1 MSLTHALIWPLPLW
15 SRCGWLRAL
24 HPSVAGSWPRLPA
37 CGDGSLGRPPDV
49 LATHLHQGE
58 AVSHPS
64 TVLALHSLLSEITI
78 GSLRLQTLWGAG
90 WFLPFPPPFTLTKN
104 VSKTKGKHTHTHKN
118 TRESFPPNSC
128 FLRVVPYSSLVS
140 RRLSQKAGASNS
152 LWSQIFKILVCSG
165 DLMCVCWVTEGIKVV
180 LRNPSGNQ
188 ACGDKGAFCLARNEC
203 NLCLC
208 LRA

>member
-64 TVLALHSLLSEITI
+64 TILALRSLLSEITI

-104 VSKTKGKHTHTHKN
+104 VSKTKGKHTHTHTK
-118 TRESFPPNSC
+118 THVSLSHQI
-128 FLRVVPYSSLVS
+128 LVS
-140 RRLSQKAGASNS
+140 WGSYHIHLLYPDVSAIK
-152 LWSQIFKILVCSG
+152 LEPPTVCEVRY
-165 DLMCVCWVTEGIKVV
+165 LKFWCVVGTRCVFVEWLKE
-180 LRNPSGNQ
+180 
-188 ACGDKGAFCLARNEC
+188 
-203 NLCLC
+203 
-208 LRA
+208 